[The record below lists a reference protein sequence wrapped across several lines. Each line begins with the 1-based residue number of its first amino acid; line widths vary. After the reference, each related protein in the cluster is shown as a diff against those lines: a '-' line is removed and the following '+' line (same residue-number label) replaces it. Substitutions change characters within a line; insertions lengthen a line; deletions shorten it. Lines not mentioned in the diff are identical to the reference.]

1 MFQSA
6 RLVVFKS
13 KLFDLQ
19 FVRPLT
25 QTSTR
30 VHLKLINSI
39 NRFQFKKFY
48 DERLLAR
55 AKSNMEKKNKWPRN
69 RNEARR
75 TKSHKNKIARLQ
87 Y

>member
-39 NRFQFKKFY
+39 NSFQFKKFY

-55 AKSNMEKKNKWPRN
+55 AKSNMEKKEQVAEKQ
-69 RNEARR
+69 E
-75 TKSHKNKIARLQ
+75 
-87 Y
+87 